1 MDGVNRAVQRG
12 YGRAE
17 RTKTSI
23 RDLGPS
29 ALELAGTERRV
40 CVVCSQNVASYTC
53 PRCNVPYCSIG
64 CYRLHGTRCTEEFYK
79 KHVASAMRD
88 NTASTNERAHVL
100 DMLQRVRIDEPM
112 TSHVDAEGEVPS
124 VSQESTIPTPNEI
137 FADSDGEFQLRE
149 NLRWEDLTSEQIL
162 AFERAVRAGR
172 LSGLIERWS
181 PWWHRPRVEMLH
193 ADQAAEPDTSST
205 IEPGNGSDFLASRSA
220 FGPVLSGAVASTVAD
235 AVPGTVEVPVQSLRF
250 LRAHARVK
258 ADWLRCES
266 TVTKVVMQ
274 LAHAVGGNGATG

>member
-1 MDGVNRAVQRG
+1 
-12 YGRAE
+12 
-17 RTKTSI
+17 
-23 RDLGPS
+23 
-29 ALELAGTERRV
+29 
-40 CVVCSQNVASYTC
+40 
-53 PRCNVPYCSIG
+53 
-64 CYRLHGTRCTEEFYK
+64 
-79 KHVASAMRD
+79 
-88 NTASTNERAHVL
+88 
-100 DMLQRVRIDEPM
+100 MLQRVRIDEPM
-112 TSHVDAEGEVPS
+112 TSHVAEGEVPS

-274 LAHAVGGNGATG
+274 LAHALGGNGTTG

>member
-1 MDGVNRAVQRG
+1 
-12 YGRAE
+12 
-17 RTKTSI
+17 
-23 RDLGPS
+23 
-29 ALELAGTERRV
+29 
-40 CVVCSQNVASYTC
+40 
-53 PRCNVPYCSIG
+53 
-64 CYRLHGTRCTEEFYK
+64 
-79 KHVASAMRD
+79 
-88 NTASTNERAHVL
+88 
-100 DMLQRVRIDEPM
+100 MLQRVRIDEPM

-205 IEPGNGSDFLASRSA
+205 IEPGNGSDFLASRCGIWTCFERRGSEHS
-220 FGPVLSGAVASTVAD
+220 SGCCTGQCR
-235 AVPGTVEVPVQSLRF
+235 GTGQSLRF

-274 LAHAVGGNGATG
+274 LAHALGGNGTSG